1 MAGVFES
8 DVVVGVGNVTVNVTV
23 AGVTVG
29 AVLTV
34 GVGRS
39 TVSGMTFGVFD
50 PARMVGVGITKS
62 MMRLSG
68 VATPMNGVGSAAA
81 KAITS
86 GVTVG
91 VELEDSAV
99 GVGTVTVTLMVIGVT
114 VADVPTVG
122 VGRLTVTETTFGVTM
137 PTNGVGIVTVRVTAA
152 AATVAAAR
160 IEEPGRVATTAT
172 VAGVTV
178 VPASPMSYADEYADE

>member
-8 DVVVGVGNVTVNVTV
+8 DVVAGVGNVTVTVTV

-39 TVSGMTFGVFD
+39 TISGMTFGVFD

-68 VATPMNGVGSAAA
+68 VATPMNGVGSAVDN
-81 KAITS
+81 AITS

-99 GVGTVTVTLMVIGVT
+99 GVSTVTTTLITAGVT

-122 VGRLTVTETTFGVTM
+122 VGRLTVTETTFGVII
-137 PTNGVGIVTVRVTAA
+137 PTNGVGTVTVIATVAGI
-152 AATVAAAR
+152 TVAAAR
-160 IEEPGRVATTAT
+160 TEGVGRAATAVT
-172 VAGVTV
+172 VAGVTIV
-178 VPASPMSYADEYADE
+178 PPASLSNADEYADE